1 MNKVTNKLSAPL
13 FQKNLYQCYK
23 QKGLTLIELLVVL
36 GVVGILAG
44 IAVPSFVQQMNQN
57 RLVSNANQLLSVFK
71 FARSEAAKRD
81 REIILNENDGDW
93 EVTLDEVGV
102 DERILQKFSP
112 TSENISVTNLANL
125 TLSTTGEIV
134 GRNDYLIKDDNTDTT
149 DYCLSILPS
158 GQSFLTKTNAC

>member
-13 FQKNLYQCYK
+13 SQKNLYKCYT

-36 GVVGILAG
+36 GIVGILAG

-81 REIILNENDGDW
+81 REIILNENDGNW

-112 TSENISVTNLANL
+112 TSDNISVTNLANL

-158 GQSFLTKTNAC
+158 GQIFLTKTNTC